1 MASNSAAIINNII
14 SLYGDGRF
22 HPDFGQDTQGSNPL
36 YGIPFNVVHGNTQP
50 KVHVVID
57 GYPDESD
64 LKDAPI
70 PANAVLEGDNQN
82 GPVVGLDN
90 RGDSHLIVWDEDNNV
105 AYEFYNASRPSENTD
120 GQWHAAQESV
130 WDMKTNTFRTLGW
143 TSADAAGLAILPGLV
158 RPDEA
163 LPVSQGGQGVINHAI
178 RFTLQNNIILD
189 QFLYPASHIA
199 NPGNTNAAVQPPM
212 GARLPPEGERRHLR
226 RSTPSRRSSP
236 RP

>member
-1 MASNSAAIINNII
+1 MKSN
-14 SLYGDGRF
+14 
-22 HPDFGQDTQGSNPL
+22 NPL

-57 GYPDESD
+57 AYPDESD
-64 LKDAPI
+64 LQDAPI

-82 GPVVGLDN
+82 GPVVGLAN

-130 WDMKTNTFRTLGW
+130 WNMKTDTFRTLGW
-143 TSADAAGLAILPGLV
+143 TSADAAGLPILPGLV

-178 RFTLQNNIILD
+178 RITLQNNIILEPVPLSGLAHR
-189 QFLYPASHIA
+189 QLRQQRRPSSRPWGRGSAS
-199 NPGNTNAAVQPPM
+199 
-212 GARLPPEGERRHLR
+212 RRASTSR
-226 RSTPSRRSSP
+226 RSIPSRRSSP